1 MGKLVEKLR
10 QVDQGSGSGMGFLG
24 PRTPARAPR
33 PAAVLVSLGAGDSAA
48 AEAAVKN
55 GADGIIV
62 TRWKPGTDLAK
73 LHAAVQPSAVWGV
86 EAGGDTKGA
95 EDALKGAQQAGAAF
109 AVVGQSAPARLLAE
123 PLDGFDYVV
132 AVDPPSDDLGLV
144 LLRAENLLPAQ
155 IALLQLRLSNADLAS
170 MSVGSFARLRLM
182 CEGLRFPVLVTLAQ
196 APDAAH
202 VRTLVRIGA
211 DGIVLPGEGV
221 SASALGQQVQALRE
235 QLERTPLD
243 DKDRS
248 EVAIGGL
255 MAAGGAIPAQTPG
268 PEPGR
273 EPEPD

>member
-1 MGKLVEKLR
+1 MGKLVDKLR
-10 QVDQGSGSGMGFLG
+10 QVGQGSGSGMGFLG
-24 PRTPARAPR
+24 PRTPAQAPR
-33 PAAVLVSLGAGDSAA
+33 PAAVLVSLGAGDVAA

-62 TRWKPGTDLAK
+62 TRWKPGTELGK
-73 LHAAVQPSAVWGV
+73 LHAAVQSSAVWGV
-86 EAGGDTKGA
+86 EAGDARTGS
-95 EDALKGAQQAGAAF
+95 DALKSAQEAGASF
-109 AVVGQSAPARLLAE
+109 ALIGQSAPARLLVE
-123 PLDGFDYVV
+123 SLDGFDYVV

-155 IALLQLRLSNADLAS
+155 VALLQLRLSNADLAS
-170 MSVGSFARLRLM
+170 MSVGAFARLRLM

-235 QLERTPLD
+235 QLEKTPLD

-255 MAAGGAIPAQTPG
+255 MAAGGAIPTQTPG